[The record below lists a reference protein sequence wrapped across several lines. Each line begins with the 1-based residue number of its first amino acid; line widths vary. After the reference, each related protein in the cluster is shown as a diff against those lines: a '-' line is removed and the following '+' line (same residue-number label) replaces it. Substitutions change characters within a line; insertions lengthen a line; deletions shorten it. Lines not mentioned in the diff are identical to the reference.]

1 MDASH
6 RGNHGNLT
14 PNQLTSECR
23 QLIKLILGPAVF
35 DCDVLA
41 LNQAAVLEA
50 LTKCAEQMRVRGGR
64 CAVEEPDH
72 GHRRLLPPCRERPR
86 ARAAQQRDELAS
98 LQRRDHS
105 ITLSARPSSVGAI
118 SRPSALAV

>member
-72 GHRRLLPPCRERPR
+72 GHRLLRACRERPPGR
-86 ARAAQQRDELAS
+86 RAADQRYERAAS
-98 LQRRDHS
+98 HVWMAPAWQEKM
-105 ITLSARPSSVGAI
+105 
-118 SRPSALAV
+118 